1 MREDVNELVIT
12 GSGTLAACSL
22 EIDICSSCFNIL
34 PKCERSSIGD
44 LLFLSAGVDAE

>member
-22 EIDICSSCFNIL
+22 EIDICSSCFNLL
-34 PKCERSSIGD
+34 PECERSSIGD
-44 LLFLSAGVDAE
+44 LLFLSADVDAE